1 MMGFYGKLKD
11 TTKAVPS
18 FTTAGLS
25 PMPHIYEI
33 LIQLDRK
40 EGQTAKAKLLQKR
53 KGDVGLLTACQG
65 PQVSNCKDSTGD
77 HMVQTRF
84 VQPNE
89 SWMNPTQIRD

>member
-40 EGQTAKAKLLQKR
+40 EGQTAKAKLLQKE
-53 KGDVGLLTACQG
+53 KEMLGYSPPVKAH
-65 PQVSNCKDSTGD
+65 K
-77 HMVQTRF
+77 
-84 VQPNE
+84 
-89 SWMNPTQIRD
+89 

>member
-40 EGQTAKAKLLQKR
+40 EGANSKSCFKKEKEMLGCSPPVKAHK
-53 KGDVGLLTACQG
+53 
-65 PQVSNCKDSTGD
+65 
-77 HMVQTRF
+77 
-84 VQPNE
+84 
-89 SWMNPTQIRD
+89 

>member
-18 FTTAGLS
+18 FTTAGLL

-40 EGQTAKAKLLQKR
+40 EGANSKSKAASKKKRRSWATHRLSSPTSKQLQR
-53 KGDVGLLTACQG
+53 LY
-65 PQVSNCKDSTGD
+65 
-77 HMVQTRF
+77 R
-84 VQPNE
+84 
-89 SWMNPTQIRD
+89 

>member
-1 MMGFYGKLKD
+1 MGFYGKLKD

-18 FTTAGLS
+18 FMTAGLL

-40 EGQTAKAKLLQKR
+40 GANSKSKAASKR
-53 KGDVGLLTACQG
+53 KGDVGLLTYCQG
-65 PQVSNCKDSTGD
+65 PHVSNCRDSTGD
-77 HMVQTRF
+77 HMVQSRF